1 MYRFNFAPILEQS
14 DLIFKAIGMTLL
26 ITVVSMVLAVVL
38 GLLVAVC
45 RLSRSRVLS
54 ILARS
59 YVQLFRGI
67 PLYVYI
73 IWLYYGLALLLGITF
88 SPFQAGVICLAT
100 LYGAYLAE
108 VDRGALVSIPKEQ
121 TEAAL
126 ALGLTPLQTLRR
138 VVLPQA
144 ARRAIPPTT
153 NLFAVMLMDSSLVSV
168 IGVMDLMRFVRVG
181 ASESFRA
188 LEFYTIAAVIYI
200 GIVLIITR
208 SSRFLERRF
217 C

>member
-1 MYRFNFAPILEQS
+1 MYRFNFAPVLEQS
-14 DLIFKAIGMTLL
+14 DLILKAMGMTLL
-26 ITVVSMVLAVVL
+26 ITAVSMVLAGIL

-45 RLSRSRVLS
+45 RLSQSRVLAT
-54 ILARS
+54 LARG

-88 SPFQAGVICLAT
+88 SPFQAGVICLST

-108 VDRGALVSIPKEQ
+108 VDRGALASIPKEQ
-121 TEAAL
+121 KEAAL
-126 ALGLTPLQTLRR
+126 ALGLTPSQTFWS

-144 ARRAIPPTT
+144 VRRALPPTT
-153 NLFAVMLMDSSLVSV
+153 NRFAVMLMDSSLVSV
-168 IGVMDLMRFVRVG
+168 IGVMDLMRLVRIG

-188 LEFYTIAAVIYI
+188 LEFYTTGGVIYV
-200 GIVLIITR
+200 GLVLVITR
-208 SSRFLERRF
+208 LSRLLERRF
-217 C
+217 R